1 MSVPNAI
8 LLATLISDAA
18 KLRENSYDTAAADA
32 ASLLGMAGF
41 DQFYRV
47 DLHNACRAVCV
58 TANCEVYTDLIFILL
73 QNNWNDALN
82 WANNVK
88 KL

>member
-18 KLRENSYDTAAADA
+18 KLRENSYDTAAADF
-32 ASLLGMAGF
+32 G
-41 DQFYRV
+41 QFYRV

-73 QNNWNDALN
+73 HNNWNDTLN
-82 WANNVK
+82 WADNVK